1 MTLHHVNKQ
10 SGGNGAT
17 QNNARGSSA
26 FIDGVR
32 LVYQLNPLSDQE
44 LRHYGDVANL
54 PKLLNLQ
61 SVKSNYGR
69 PIEPMLLARC
79 DDGTLELFNAV
90 AGDHLRRV
98 ILQEIKIS
106 RLTKSKFKEN
116 YGDAKGK
123 FNLSEKALVKK
134 LEELELAKLVTI
146 PSRGVM
152 ELTELGESL
161 LAL

>member
-1 MTLHHVNKQ
+1 
-10 SGGNGAT
+10 
-17 QNNARGSSA
+17 
-26 FIDGVR
+26 
-32 LVYQLNPLSDQE
+32 
-44 LRHYGDVANL
+44 
-54 PKLLNLQ
+54 
-61 SVKSNYGR
+61 
-69 PIEPMLLARC
+69 MLLARC

-106 RLTKSKFKEN
+106 QLTKSKFKEN